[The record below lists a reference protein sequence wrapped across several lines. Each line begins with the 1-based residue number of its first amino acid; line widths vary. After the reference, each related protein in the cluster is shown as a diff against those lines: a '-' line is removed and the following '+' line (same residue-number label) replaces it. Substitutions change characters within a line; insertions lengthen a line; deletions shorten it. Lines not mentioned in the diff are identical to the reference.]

1 MAAICI
7 TQVAAFSFL
16 TNYLSTIQK
25 MYQYISSIS
34 RADAL
39 DVVCCFNLG
48 AYFNLMMFRELAG
61 ISTVAPFFS
70 VVT

>member
-1 MAAICI
+1 MAFNQYNKQQRTEYSQLAAICI
-7 TQVAAFSFL
+7 TQVAAFHFL

-25 MYQYISSIS
+25 SF
-34 RADAL
+34 L
-39 DVVCCFNLG
+39 T
-48 AYFNLMMFRELAG
+48 YFNLMMFRELAG

>member
-1 MAAICI
+1 MAFYLLAINKNEAAICI
-7 TQVAAFSFL
+7 TQVAAFHFL

-25 MYQYISSIS
+25 KLS
-34 RADAL
+34 D
-39 DVVCCFNLG
+39 
-48 AYFNLMMFRELAG
+48 YFNLMMFSELAG

>member
-1 MAAICI
+1 MKNEAATCI

-16 TNYLSTIQK
+16 TNFLINYSKCYYLY
-25 MYQYISSIS
+25 MDP
-34 RADAL
+34 RASCPG
-39 DVVCCFNLG
+39 VVC
-48 AYFNLMMFRELAG
+48 YFKRMIFSELAG